1 MATLTALDKSVFP
14 RQNIIDALTDEL
26 LKVARSEAQV
36 RGIALPPDRPAILKA
51 PVPMDSLTTVDALC
65 VLDDIL
71 KFKLKEEVVRTG
83 GYDSVEEALDHLVPR
98 IQLAWDKRKAR
109 K

>member
-1 MATLTALDKSVFP
+1 MATLTVLDKSVFP

-36 RGIALPPDRPAILKA
+36 RGIAFPPDRPAILKA

-83 GYDSVEEALDHLVPR
+83 GYDSVEEALDHVVPR